1 MRINN
6 DLYKA
11 GNRLICFL
19 CATGEGFQVGN
30 LLMTTLCDGCKDVNK
45 DEIILK
51 KQNKLYLVDNTDLMN
66 FKAPVEILK
75 EKKVEMTISLL
86 NVL

>member
-1 MRINN
+1 
-6 DLYKA
+6 
-11 GNRLICFL
+11 
-19 CATGEGFQVGN
+19 
-30 LLMTTLCDGCKDVNK
+30 MTTLCDGCKDVNK

-75 EKKVEMTISLL
+75 EKEVEMTISLL